1 MDISTS
7 TPAVTGAARGLGRHL
22 VDELLERGAPKV
34 YALAREP
41 SRVRQDP
48 RVVPVAFDLLDPA
61 TIAAAARRAADITL
75 LINNAST
82 AEFAGPLD
90 AAPNGIDREMAVN
103 YHGTYAAIRAFVP
116 VLEAN
121 GGRIVNVLSLL
132 SLASSPPMTGYAASK
147 AAAHSLTQALR
158 PVLAER
164 GVVVHGV
171 YPAGIDTDMVA
182 GIDTAK
188 TPPALVAAGLL
199 DALAADEE
207 DIFPDPNAQAMAPT
221 WQSDPKAFER
231 VFSGAAAA
239 SALAVRPPDA
249 DLLDERLG

>member
-1 MDISTS
+1 MNLSTS
-7 TPAVTGAARGLGRHL
+7 TPVVTGAARGLGRHL
-22 VDELLERGAPKV
+22 VDQLLERGTPKV
-34 YALAREP
+34 YALARDT
-41 SRVRQDP
+41 SRIRQDP
-48 RVVPVAFDLLDPA
+48 RIVPVAFDLLDGA
-61 TIAAAARRAADITL
+61 SIEAAANRAADATL

-90 AAPNGIDREMAVN
+90 GPPDAVEREMAVN
-103 YHGTYAAIRAFVP
+103 YHGTYATIRAFVP
-116 VLEAN
+116 VLEGG

-158 PVLAER
+158 PVLAAR
-164 GVVVHGV
+164 GIAVHGV
-171 YPAGIDTDMVA
+171 YPAGIDTDMTA

-188 TPPALVAAGLL
+188 TPPAQVAAGVL
-199 DALAADEE
+199 DGLAADAE

-221 WQSDPKAFER
+221 WWSDPKAFER

-239 SALAVRPPDA
+239 
-249 DLLDERLG
+249 